1 MKTKTIYSTL
11 LITFAMLL
19 SINGNAQKFSN
30 LDASPL
36 DLATYRTER
45 GAPAIV
51 KVLYSRPQ
59 LKGRDLNSLA
69 PKGKIWRT
77 GANEATEITFSKAVN
92 FGDKQVKA
100 GTYSLFTIP
109 GDNEWTIILNSNTG
123 GWGAYGYEESND
135 VARVKGKVSS
145 GDEVEAFSIAFD
157 KSGTMYLAW
166 GKTRVSVP
174 IK

>member
-1 MKTKTIYSTL
+1 MKTTTIYSTVV
-11 LITFAMLL
+11 IAFVMLL
-19 SINGNAQKFSN
+19 SINVNAQKFSK

-45 GAPAIV
+45 NAPAMI

-77 GANEATEITFSKAVN
+77 GANEATEITFTKAVN
-92 FGDKQVKA
+92 FGGKQVKA

-123 GWGAYGYEESND
+123 GWGAYGYDESND
-135 VARVKGKVSS
+135 VARVKGKVTS
-145 GDEVEAFSIAFD
+145 GENVEAFSIAFD

-166 GKTRVSVP
+166 GTTRVSIPV
-174 IK
+174 K